1 MGGAVGSGDQPSV
14 IGRLPD
20 PFGIRLGLILAFCN
34 QVFRSQAIRSQAV
47 RSVYR
52 RVTCVGHALLLVP
65 ALEIV

>member
-34 QVFRSQAIRSQAV
+34 QVFRSQAV